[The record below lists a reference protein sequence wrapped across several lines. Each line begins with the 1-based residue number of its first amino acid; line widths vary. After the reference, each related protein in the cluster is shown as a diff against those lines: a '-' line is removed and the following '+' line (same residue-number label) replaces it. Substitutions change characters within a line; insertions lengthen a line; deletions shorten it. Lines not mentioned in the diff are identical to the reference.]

1 MKDSIKLSVLPQ
13 SFYHTPTLDLAKA
26 LIGKILVH
34 QTDEGFMG
42 GQIVETEAYLGIT
55 DRAAHR
61 FNNKRTK
68 RTEIM
73 YKTPGHTYMYQMNTH
88 HLLYVVSGEEKNPEA
103 ILIRAVEQ
111 VVGIEI
117 MEKDRPVQKA

>member
-1 MKDSIKLSVLPQ
+1 SALPQ

-42 GQIVETEAYLGIT
+42 GKIVETEAYLGIT
-55 DRAAHR
+55 DRAAHS

-73 YKTPGHTYMYQMNTH
+73 YKTPGHNYMYQMHTH
-88 HLLYVVSGEEKNPEA
+88 HLLNVDSGEEHNSEA
-103 ILIRAVEQ
+103 IFIQNIDR
-111 VVGIEI
+111 VGGRE
-117 MEKDRPVQKA
+117 R